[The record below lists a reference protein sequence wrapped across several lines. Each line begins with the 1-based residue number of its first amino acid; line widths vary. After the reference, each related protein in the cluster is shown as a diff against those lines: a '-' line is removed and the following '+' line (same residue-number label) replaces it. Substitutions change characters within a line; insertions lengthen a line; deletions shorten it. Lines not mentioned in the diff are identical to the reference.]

1 MRSLPYGHQT
11 VEEDDVLA
19 VAEVM
24 RSDWLTQGP
33 TIAAF
38 EEGLA
43 ARVGARHTVAFN
55 SGTAALHAACAVAG
69 IGSGDEVLTSAF
81 SFAASANC
89 ARYVGASAG
98 FVDIEPATL
107 ASPAEAFVEAATER
121 TRAVVPVH
129 YAGRPVDLA
138 PLAPLRERGVVVV
151 EDAAHAIGAVGPQG
165 AIGNCAASDMACFS
179 FHPVKTITT
188 GEGGAVTTNDA
199 ELADRLRA
207 FRTHGIVRRRPDGDP
222 TAGDWY
228 YEIDE
233 LGMNYRI
240 TDLQC
245 ALGLSQMR
253 RLDSFLERRNEIAAL
268 YRQLFDGTP
277 VELAAAAPRG
287 QLHAY
292 HLVVAL
298 LPDDVSRLRVYEE
311 MRAAGIGVQVH
322 YIPIYWHPYYARLG
336 FPRGLCLEAERAYA
350 RCLSLPV
357 YPTLEDADVER
368 VVATLL
374 EAVRPVPDRA
384 RRSTDT

>member
-19 VAEVM
+19 VTEVLG
-24 RSDWLTQGP
+24 SDWLTQGP

-38 EEGLA
+38 EEELA

-89 ARYVGASAG
+89 ARYVGASVG

-107 ASPAEAFVEAATER
+107 ASPAEAFVAVATER

-165 AIGNCAASDMACFS
+165 VIGNCAASDMACFS

-240 TDLQC
+240 TDIQC
-245 ALGLSQMR
+245 ALGLSQLGKLDGFLSR
-253 RLDSFLERRNEIAAL
+253 RREIAAR
-268 YRQLFDGTP
+268 YRELFDGTS
-277 VELAAAAPRG
+277 VELPEPVAPG
-287 QLHAY
+287 LVHAY

-298 LPDDVSRLRVYEE
+298 LPETVDRRRVYEA
-311 MRAAGIGVQVH
+311 MRAAGVGVQVH
-322 YIPIYWHPYYARLG
+322 YIPIYWHPYYRRLG
-336 FPRGLCLEAERAYA
+336 FEPGLCPETERAYA

-357 YPTLEDADVER
+357 YPGLADADVEF
-368 VVATLL
+368 VATLL
-374 EAVRPVPDRA
+374 LREVESAYVA
-384 RRSTDT
+384 T